1 MIKATDLA
9 EGRHVKQVN
18 SRLALQ
24 IRRPTCEI
32 ADDAQTAGLM
42 TPLSGDE
49 PASKLRLGRS
59 LPRDFGGCTTRAS
72 RNLLLWL

>member
-1 MIKATDLA
+1 M
-9 EGRHVKQVN
+9 KQMN
-18 SRLALQ
+18 GRLALH
-24 IRRPTCEI
+24 IRGPTCEI

-59 LPRDFGGCTTRAS
+59 LPRDFGGYTTRAS

>member
-1 MIKATDLA
+1 MTHK
-9 EGRHVKQVN
+9 
-18 SRLALQ
+18 RLAW
-24 IRRPTCEI
+24 
-32 ADDAQTAGLM
+32 

-59 LPRDFGGCTTRAS
+59 LPRDFGGYTTRAS